1 MFFALAAC
9 LAPAQ
14 RAVQQFLLAFS
25 VEFEHKMVTDGS
37 TENPGALSLSGQA
50 MDRLPPA
57 APQAGHEGS
66 TDSFEEPREGGT
78 MLKLSSDQDVRI
90 IVADDHPI
98 ISLALADSLNEVPG
112 FTVVATARSGL
123 ELITAVQDHPCHLI
137 VTDFSMAARSGDEDG
152 LRLIERLQRLFP
164 EIPIVVFTM
173 LSNSGILNQL
183 RQVGVNG
190 IVSKEEPID
199 ELVSICI
206 RALSES
212 GPILSNIIGQRLSQN
227 DVTMGR
233 AGKAKGLSPKELEVV
248 RLFSQGLSVTEIA
261 RRLHRSVATIGTQ
274 KQSAM
279 RKLNI
284 ESNAELLRYADEQG
298 FS

>member
-1 MFFALAAC
+1 
-9 LAPAQ
+9 
-14 RAVQQFLLAFS
+14 
-25 VEFEHKMVTDGS
+25 MVTDGR
-37 TENPGALSLSGQA
+37 TENHGALSLAGPA
-50 MDRLPPA
+50 MDRLPRAVSQSGQPGT
-57 APQAGHEGS
+57 PGS
-66 TDSFEEPREGGT
+66 FDHQHDGGT
-78 MLKLSSDQDVRI
+78 MMKLSSDQDVRI

-98 ISLALADSLNEVPG
+98 ISLALADSLNDVPG

-123 ELITAVQDHPCHLI
+123 ELVTAVQDHPCHLI
-137 VTDFSMAARSGDEDG
+137 VTDFSMAARSADEDG

-173 LSNSGILNQL
+173 MSNSGILNQL
-183 RQVGVNG
+183 RQVGVAG

-199 ELVSICI
+199 ELVSICV
-206 RALSES
+206 RALSEN
-212 GPILSNIIGQRLSQN
+212 GPILSNSISQRLSQN

-248 RLFSQGLSVTEIA
+248 RMFAQGLSVTEIA

-284 ESNAELLRYADEQG
+284 ETNAELLRYADEQG

>member
-1 MFFALAAC
+1 ML
-9 LAPAQ
+9 
-14 RAVQQFLLAFS
+14 
-25 VEFEHKMVTDGS
+25 TDGS
-37 TENPGALSLSGQA
+37 TENRGALSLVGPA
-50 MDRLPPA
+50 MDRLPRA
-57 APQAGHEGS
+57 VSQSGHPGTPGS
-66 TDSFEEPREGGT
+66 FDHQHDGGT
-78 MLKLSSDQDVRI
+78 MMKLSSDQDVRI

-123 ELITAVQDHPCHLI
+123 ELVTAVQDHPCHLI
-137 VTDFSMAARSGDEDG
+137 VTDFSMAARSADEDG

-183 RQVGVNG
+183 RQVGVAG

-199 ELVSICI
+199 ELVSICV

-212 GPILSNIIGQRLSQN
+212 GPILSNSISQRLSQN

-233 AGKAKGLSPKELEVV
+233 ASKAKGLSPKELEVV
-248 RLFSQGLSVTEIA
+248 RMFAQGLSVTEIA

-284 ESNAELLRYADEQG
+284 ETNAELLRYADEQG